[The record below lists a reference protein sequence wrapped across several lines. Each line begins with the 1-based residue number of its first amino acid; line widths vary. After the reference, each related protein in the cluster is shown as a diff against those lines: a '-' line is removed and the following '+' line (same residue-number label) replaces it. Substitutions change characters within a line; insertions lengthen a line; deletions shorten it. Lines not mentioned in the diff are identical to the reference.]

1 MENVDNPEP
10 VEPVETKEETFSDL
24 AVKVLKGITAQLE
37 GAESRPEQELATAS
51 FAKSIDEHKHCLVSA
66 PTGTGKSL
74 AYLIPSMLSGKKI
87 VVSTATKQLSEQI
100 INKDV
105 PFLKKALQSTDS
117 PVKDFDA
124 ALLKGRDNY
133 FCQYKEAEGSR
144 LDAQLGIDEDPNIVS
159 GRGDANKIAVEIR
172 YLKAWADKTKTGDR
186 SEAPES
192 ISDKVWKQFSSNS
205 SECIGKNA
213 CPFGASCFAEYAR
226 EKAKSA
232 DIVVTNHAVV
242 AHDLIS
248 EQPILGERDVLVFDE
263 VHELDKYFSDAWG
276 TELNASQIR
285 DAAKTLKG
293 LEVSVSDLPENE
305 FAISLLMEK
314 TASTLKD
321 ALAVVEA
328 GLIEVP
334 YGALKQML
342 SDLRVHA
349 SIAAAAL
356 NKAYSDKKLDESVK
370 NDITLAGKK
379 LAGIVESVDALMT
392 DSPEVVKWIESN
404 DKEGVNKSL
413 KTAPLRIGPKLQDKL
428 EEKNAVMIGTSAT
441 IKVGGSFTI
450 PKHNLGFDNV
460 PNFEYIDLPSP
471 FDFKKQSM
479 LYIPDDDF
487 PAPVGADR
495 KEHLEAS
502 KAVSYELIKALNGRA
517 MVLTTTTYEVKEIAE
532 YLRKKFPKHANKV
545 FAQGDM
551 PNAQLVERYRDDE
564 HSVLVATM
572 GLWHGV
578 DIAGT
583 TNSLIIITKIP
594 FRPMNDPLFQARREY
609 ADSIGRDG
617 FMDVFVAEANVM
629 LTQAFGR
636 LIRRKTDKG
645 VVAILDTRLMTKRY
659 GRDMLDSFPSISIF
673 RNKEK
678 VAAAL
683 ERLSEMYQKE
693 KDNKDD

>member
-1 MENVDNPEP
+1 MENIDKDKASEP
-10 VEPVETKEETFSDL
+10 VVEEKEKTFGETTVD
-24 AVKVLKGITAQLE
+24 VLKAITAQLD
-37 GAESRPEQELATAS
+37 GAEARPEQELATAA
-51 FAKSIDEHKHCLVSA
+51 FAKSIGEQKHCLVQA

-74 AYLIPSMLSGKKI
+74 AYLIPSVLSGKKI
-87 VVSTATKQLSEQI
+87 VISTATKQLSEQI
-100 INKDV
+100 VNKDV
-105 PFLKKALQSTDS
+105 PFLKKALQNTDS
-117 PVKDFDA
+117 PVKDFNA
-124 ALLKGRDNY
+124 VLLKGRDNY

-144 LDAQLGIDEDPNIVS
+144 LDSQMGGGDGIIS
-159 GRGDANKIAVEIR
+159 GGTSDSNKIAVEIR
-172 YLKAWADKTKTGDR
+172 YIKGWAAKTTTGDR

-192 ISDKVWKQFSSNS
+192 ISDKVWKQYSSNS
-205 SECIGKNA
+205 SECIGKSA
-213 CPFGASCFAEYAR
+213 CPFGASCFSELAR
-226 EKAKSA
+226 EKAKTSN
-232 DIVVTNHAVV
+232 IVVTNHAVV

-248 EQPILGERDVLVFDE
+248 EQPILGEREVLIFDE

-276 TELNASQIR
+276 TELNAAQIR
-285 DAAKTLKG
+285 DAAKTLKN
-293 LEVSVSDLPENE
+293 LEVSVKELPENE

-314 TASTLKD
+314 IASTLKD
-321 ALAVVEA
+321 ALGIVEA

-349 SIAAAAL
+349 SIASAAL
-356 NKAYSDKKLDESVK
+356 NKAYSDKKLDENVK
-370 NDITLAGKK
+370 NDINLAGKK
-379 LAGIVESVDALMT
+379 LVSIVESVDALMT
-392 DSPEVVKWIESN
+392 ESPEVVKWIESL

-413 KTAPLRIGPKLQDKL
+413 KTAPLRIGVKLQDKL

-450 PKHNLGFDNV
+450 PMHNLGFDTV
-460 PNFEYIDLPSP
+460 PNFEYMDLPSP

-479 LYIPDDDF
+479 LYIPDDTF

-495 KEHLEAS
+495 KDHLEAS
-502 KAVSYELIKALNGRA
+502 KAVSYELIKAMNGRA
-517 MVLTTTTYEVKEIAE
+517 MVLTTTTYEVREIAE
-532 YLRKKFPKHANKV
+532 YLRKKFPKSANKV

-564 HSVLVATM
+564 HSILVATM

-583 TNSLIIITKIP
+583 TNSLIIVTKIP

-609 ADSIGRDG
+609 SDSIGRDG

-659 GRDMLDSFPSISIF
+659 GRDMLDSFPPISIY

-678 VAAAL
+678 VTAAL
-683 ERLSEMYQKE
+683 ERLSLMYNAKPE
-693 KDNKDD
+693 DNS

>member
-1 MENVDNPEP
+1 MNTNEENTENAEV
-10 VEPVETKEETFSDL
+10 VEQKTFQDL
-24 AVKVLKGITAQLE
+24 AVKVLKEVTAQLD
-37 GAESRPEQELATAS
+37 GAETRIQQQIGTSKVAEC
-51 FAKSIDEHKHCLVSA
+51 IDQTRHLLLSA
-66 PTGTGKSL
+66 PTGSGKSL
-74 AYLIPSMLSGKKI
+74 SYLIPSVLSGKKI
-87 VVSTATKQLSEQI
+87 SISTATKQLSEQI
-100 INKDV
+100 VNKDV
-105 PFLKKALQSTDS
+105 PFLKKALAESSS
-117 PVKDFDA
+117 PVKNFSA

-133 FCQYKEAEGSR
+133 FCYYKDAEGSR
-144 LDAQLGIDEDPNIVS
+144 LDAQLGDSDPNIIS
-159 GRGDANKIAVEIR
+159 GSGDSNKVAVEIR
-172 YLKAWADKTKTGDR
+172 YLKAWSDKTKTGDR

-192 ISDKVWKQFSSNS
+192 ISDKVWKQYSSNS

-213 CPFGASCFAEYAR
+213 CPFGSECFAELAR
-226 EKAKSA
+226 EKARSA

-248 EQPILGERDVLVFDE
+248 EQPILGERSVFIFDE

-276 TELNASQIR
+276 TELSAAQIR

-293 LEVSVSDLPENE
+293 LEAHIADLPENE

-314 TASTLKD
+314 TASTLKE
-321 ALAVVEA
+321 ALGVVEA
-328 GLIEVP
+328 GLIEAP
-334 YGALKQML
+334 TGLLKQML

-349 SIAAAAL
+349 SMAAAAL
-356 NKAYSDKKLDESVK
+356 NKAYSDKKLNESYK
-370 NDITLAGKK
+370 NDITIANKK
-379 LAGIVESVDALMT
+379 LTSIVESTDALMN
-392 DSPEVVKWIESN
+392 DSREVVKWIESN
-404 DKEGVNKSL
+404 DKEGINKSL

-428 EEKNAVMIGTSAT
+428 EEKDAIMIGTSAT

-450 PKHNLGFDNV
+450 PKHNLGFDSV
-460 PNFEYIDLPSP
+460 PNFEYLDLPSP

-479 LYIPDDDF
+479 LYVPDDSF

-495 KEHLEAS
+495 KDHLEAC

-517 MVLTTTTYEVKEIAE
+517 MVLTTTTYEVKEITE

-551 PNAQLVERYRDDE
+551 PNAQLIERYRDDE
-564 HSVLVATM
+564 HSILVATM
-572 GLWHGV
+572 GFWHGV

-609 ADSIGRDG
+609 ADEIGRDG

-636 LIRRKTDKG
+636 LIRRQTDKG

-659 GRDMLDSFPSISIF
+659 GRDMLDSFPPISIF
-673 RNKEK
+673 RNKDK
-678 VAAAL
+678 VSAAL
-683 ERLSEMYQKE
+683 ERLSEMYKKE
-693 KDNKDD
+693 NEADDKQ